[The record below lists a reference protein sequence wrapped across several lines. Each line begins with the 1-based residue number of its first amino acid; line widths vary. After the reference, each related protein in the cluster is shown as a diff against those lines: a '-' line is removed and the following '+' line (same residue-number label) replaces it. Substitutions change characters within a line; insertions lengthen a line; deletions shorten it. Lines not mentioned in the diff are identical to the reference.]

1 MKNWSLLFAVLLA
14 GFTAGCKPQ
23 DQNSAGG
30 TDADSAPP
38 TAIVSGSVTYR
49 ERMALSPEAVL
60 EVHLQDISRADAA
73 ATEIS
78 SLVIPNPGQVPIP
91 FELEY
96 DPAAIDERMTYSV
109 RASITDRG
117 RLVFTTDT
125 AIPVLTR
132 GAGNTVELVL
142 VRVGG
147 NAQQAAKTP
156 RKQRGTELEGMFRY
170 MADAPLFRNCSDG
183 KTWPVA
189 MEGQYIE
196 LERAYLN
203 SGIEP
208 GAEVKV
214 NLRGRIIAPPS
225 MVRIDNEIK
234 LIVDEFNK
242 LDLEGTCAPSTHAE
256 LIGTYW
262 RLDEL
267 NGKAVITPEGMKEAN
282 MILASG
288 ESKVQ
293 GFAGC
298 NNFFGQF
305 ETADDS
311 LTFSAMGATMMACPE
326 GMDTEQGFLAALGAT
341 ARYEISGL
349 FLQLYDSDNQLLAR
363 LEAVYL

>member
-1 MKNWSLLFAVLLA
+1 MKKWSLLFAVLLA
-14 GFTAGCKPQ
+14 GFIVGCKPG
-23 DQNSAGG
+23 DQASVGDN
-30 TDADSAPP
+30 APQ
-38 TAIVSGSVTYR
+38 TAMVSGSVTYR
-49 ERMALSPEAVL
+49 ERIALSPEAVV
-60 EVHLQDISRADAA
+60 EVSLQDVSRADAA
-73 ATEIS
+73 AVELS
-78 SLVIPNPGQVPIP
+78 SMVIPNPGQVPIP

-96 DPAAIDERMTYSV
+96 DPAAIDERMTYSI
-109 RASITDRG
+109 RARIIDRG
-117 RLVFTTDT
+117 HLVFTTDT
-125 AIPVLTR
+125 NVPVLTR
-132 GAGNTVELVL
+132 GAGNEVKLVL

-147 NAQQAAKTP
+147 KPRQTAKTSGETP
-156 RKQRGTELEGMFRY
+156 GMELEGMFRY
-170 MADAPLFRNCSDG
+170 MADAPLFRDCRDG

-208 GAEVKV
+208 GTEVRV
-214 NLRGRIIAPPS
+214 ELRGRIISRPS
-225 MVRIDNEIK
+225 MVRKSSNIN
-234 LIVDEFNK
+234 LIVDVFNK
-242 LDLEGTCAPSTHAE
+242 IDPDGTCAPTTHAE

-267 NGKAVITPEGMKEAN
+267 NGKTVTAPEGMKEVN
-282 MILASG
+282 MILASE
-288 ESKVQ
+288 ESKVR

-305 ETADDS
+305 ESADGS
-311 LTFSAMGATMMACPE
+311 LAFSAMGATMMACPE

-349 FLQLYDSDNQLLAR
+349 FLELFDADDQLLAR